1 MGIIT
6 VEKAMSSST
15 KNKTQRIK
23 MDLTEKDWVTYK
35 RFGWGKGKHA
45 QLKQVL
51 LLILVFFILPVFAFY
66 NIADTAQDPS
76 RNTWVGS
83 YYILILFVYLLYK
96 WFIGYPLKYRQTPE
110 LFQVKLTYEF
120 FEDSFKVIKKG
131 PVYAGEMTLAYT
143 ELRKVYETRT
153 CFYFTL
159 NKGYDLILRK
169 ELCEDPNGLSLKL
182 SHKLMKKFVDCR

>member
-1 MGIIT
+1 MPNLNQ
-6 VEKAMSSST
+6 KQ
-15 KNKTQRIK
+15 TQRIK
-23 MDLTEKDWVTYK
+23 MDLTEKDWVIYK
-35 RFGWGKGKHA
+35 RFTWAKGKHA
-45 QLKQVL
+45 QLKQIL

-66 NIADTAQDPS
+66 NMADAAQDPN

-110 LFQVKLTYEF
+110 LFQIKLTYEF
-120 FEDSFKVIKKG
+120 FEESFKVIKKG
-131 PVYAGEMTLAYT
+131 PVYGGEMTLAYKD
-143 ELRKVYETRT
+143 LRKVYETKS

-169 ELCEDPNGLSLKL
+169 ELLDDPNSLSTKLKKSL
-182 SHKLMKKFVDCR
+182 EKRFVDCR